1 MDTRFPVV
9 IDDGHMQITK
19 ETTEQKRKR
28 LAAELRYTSNQFNSK
43 LLELMETGVEVE
55 VRHGDTV
62 LFGEDNL
69 VGLVDV
75 SFQPTVR
82 RY

>member
-1 MDTRFPVV
+1 MDTSFPVV
-9 IDDGHMQITK
+9 LEDNIMQVAK

-28 LAAELRYTSNQFNSK
+28 LAAELRFTAHQFNSK
-43 LLELMETGVEVE
+43 LLELMETDVEVE

-75 SFQPTVR
+75 SFQPATR